1 MFQYLMVL
9 FAVVAVIGAPSL
21 ESLATAGPMMDY
33 IIAAGIALMLKPW
46 LQGHFE

>member
-21 ESLATAGPMMDY
+21 ESLAAAGPMMDY

-46 LQGHFE
+46 LQGHFD

>member
-9 FAVVAVIGAPSL
+9 FAVAAVIGGVSL
-21 ESLATAGPMMDY
+21 ESLAAAGPMMDY
-33 IIAAGIALMLKPW
+33 LVAVGIALMLKPW

>member
-9 FAVVAVIGAPSL
+9 FAVITVVGAPSL

-33 IIAAGIALMLKPW
+33 LIAAGIALMLKPW

>member
-9 FAVVAVIGAPSL
+9 FAVVAVVSAPSM
-21 ESLATAGPMMDY
+21 ESLATAGPMKDY
-33 IIAAGIALMLKPW
+33 LIAAGIALMLKPW